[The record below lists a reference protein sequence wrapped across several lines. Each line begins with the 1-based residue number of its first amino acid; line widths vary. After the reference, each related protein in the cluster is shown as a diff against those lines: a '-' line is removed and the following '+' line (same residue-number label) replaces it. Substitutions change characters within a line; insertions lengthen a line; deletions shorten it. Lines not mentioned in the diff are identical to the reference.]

1 MLAQWCPS
9 LCNYSLPGSSVVGLL
24 RQEDWSGLPFP
35 TPRDL
40 PNPGIKPVCPVLQVE
55 CLPLNHQ
62 ESQNNIQLLIVK
74 DF

>member
-35 TPRDL
+35 TPGNL
-40 PNPGIKPVCPVLQVE
+40 PDPRIKPGTLALQADFLLSEPPDTDVLN
-55 CLPLNHQ
+55 PK
-62 ESQNNIQLLIVK
+62 SP
-74 DF
+74 